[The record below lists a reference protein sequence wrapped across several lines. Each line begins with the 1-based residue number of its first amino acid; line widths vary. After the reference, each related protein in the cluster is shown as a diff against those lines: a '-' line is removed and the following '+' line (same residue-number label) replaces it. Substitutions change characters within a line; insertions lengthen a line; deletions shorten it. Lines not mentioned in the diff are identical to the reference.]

1 MKEKCITI
9 TKPVH
14 GWSTLTIPCKNSECN
29 ISLSYIDDIADYFLS
44 SFINYLTEVENIEDT
59 IILNIDEEG
68 NSKKI
73 ISDQY
78 RTYIIDE
85 GEEFLYVSDF
95 DVLQFIRDCTKEFKK
110 NINEWAEFYVFEEF
124 KKNYDL
130 IVSKNKETI
139 ESRIQ
144 IIERLLNT
152 KI

>member
-14 GWSTLTIPCKNSECN
+14 GWSTLTIPCKTSECN

-44 SFINYLTEVENIEDT
+44 SFIKYLTEVENIEDT

-73 ISDQY
+73 ISNQY

-85 GEEFLYVSDF
+85 GEEILYVSDF
-95 DVLQFIRDCTKEFKK
+95 DVLQLIRECTK
-110 NINEWAEFYVFEEF
+110 
-124 KKNYDL
+124 
-130 IVSKNKETI
+130 
-139 ESRIQ
+139 
-144 IIERLLNT
+144 
-152 KI
+152 

>member
-44 SFINYLTEVENIEDT
+44 SFIQYLTTVENIEDT

-95 DVLQFIRDCTKEFKK
+95 DVLQFIRDCTT
-110 NINEWAEFYVFEEF
+110 EFYVFEEF
-124 KKNYDL
+124 KNDYDL

>member
-44 SFINYLTEVENIEDT
+44 SFIQYLTTVENIEDT

-85 GEEFLYVSDF
+85 GEEILYVSDF

-124 KKNYDL
+124 KNDYDL

>member
-44 SFINYLTEVENIEDT
+44 SFIQYLTTVENIEDT

-124 KKNYDL
+124 KNDYDL

>member
-14 GWSTLTIPCKNSECN
+14 GWSTLTIPCKTSQCE

-73 ISDQY
+73 ISD
-78 RTYIIDE
+78 
-85 GEEFLYVSDF
+85 
-95 DVLQFIRDCTKEFKK
+95 
-110 NINEWAEFYVFEEF
+110 
-124 KKNYDL
+124 
-130 IVSKNKETI
+130 
-139 ESRIQ
+139 
-144 IIERLLNT
+144 
-152 KI
+152 

>member
-44 SFINYLTEVENIEDT
+44 SFIQYLTTVENIEDT

-95 DVLQFIRDCTKEFKK
+95 DVLQFFRDCTKEFKK

-124 KKNYDL
+124 KNDYDL

-139 ESRIQ
+139 KSRIQ

-152 KI
+152 KL

>member
-44 SFINYLTEVENIEDT
+44 SFIQYLTTVENIEDT

-85 GEEFLYVSDF
+85 GEEILYVSDF
-95 DVLQFIRDCTKEFKK
+95 HVLQFIRECTKEFKAH
-110 NINEWAEFYVFEEF
+110 INEWAEFFIFEEF
-124 KKNYDL
+124 KNDYDL
-130 IVSKNKETI
+130 IVEKNKKTI
-139 ESRIQ
+139 KSRIQ

-152 KI
+152 KL

>member
-14 GWSTLTIPCKNSECN
+14 GWSTLTIPCKTSECE

-44 SFINYLTEVENIEDT
+44 SIINYLTEVENIEDT

-68 NSKKI
+68 NTMKI

-78 RTYIIDE
+78 RTYIINE
-85 GEEFLYVSDF
+85 GEEILYVSDF
-95 DVLQFIRDCTKEFKK
+95 DVLQLIRECTKEFKAH
-110 NINEWAEFYVFEEF
+110 INEWAEFSIFEEF
-124 KKNYDL
+124 KNEYDL
-130 IVSKNKETI
+130 IVKKNKETI
-139 ESRIQ
+139 KSRIQ
-144 IIERLLNT
+144 IIERLLDT

>member
-85 GEEFLYVSDF
+85 GEEILYVSDF

>member
-29 ISLSYIDDIADYFLS
+29 IFLSYIDDIADYFLS

>member
-14 GWSTLTIPCKNSECN
+14 GWRTLTIPCKNSECN

-44 SFINYLTEVENIEDT
+44 SFIQYLTTVENIEDT

-85 GEEFLYVSDF
+85 GEEILYVSDF

-124 KKNYDL
+124 KNDYDL